1 MTVNVYTREK
11 RVRLLLNDEILGEQD
26 VNPTNYTATFR
37 VAYRPGT
44 LKAVAM
50 DGKKVKA
57 IETSLT
63 TAKAPAALKFE
74 AVSPSVSSS
83 HNDLAYIYVK
93 VVDEDGNLCPT
104 AEIPLDIKTTGSK
117 HIAVAGT
124 GHPYD
129 MKSFRS
135 MTPTTF
141 RGQALIIVQ
150 PQEEKGRVEVS
161 VSSPKFNGS
170 FTHSVEVK

>member
-1 MTVNVYTREK
+1 MRRAFKYY
-11 RVRLLLNDEILGEQD
+11 L
-26 VNPTNYTATFR
+26 
-37 VAYRPGT
+37 
-44 LKAVAM
+44 
-50 DGKKVKA
+50 
-57 IETSLT
+57 
-63 TAKAPAALKFE
+63 
-74 AVSPSVSSS
+74 
-83 HNDLAYIYVK
+83 
-93 VVDEDGNLCPT
+93 DEDGNLCPT

-150 PQEEKGRVEVS
+150 PQEEKGRIEVS
-161 VSSPKFNGS
+161 VSSLKLNGS